1 MRTTLTLDP
10 DVAQK
15 LKARTAEE
23 KTTFKQVVN
32 QALRRGLNAPEK
44 GARRPFRVAAHSMGV
59 RPGVDVHKLNQLA
72 DEIETQ
78 DFVRKLSRPAERRA
92 PQRRAP

>member
-15 LKARTAEE
+15 LKARTAAE
-23 KTTFKQVVN
+23 KTTFKRVVN
-32 QALRRGLNAPEK
+32 QALRRGLSAPEK
-44 GARRPFRVAAHSMGV
+44 GAKKPFRVMAHSMGL

-72 DEIETQ
+72 DEMETQ
-78 DFVRKLSRPAERRA
+78 DFVRKLSRPAKRKA
-92 PQRRAP
+92 Q